1 MSETS
6 LITYSDREM
15 ESSLKDLL
23 ERILMQLEKYI
34 ETKNDLN
41 EVEKELKDYEN
52 LTQLVNI
59 IKIIFTNLML
69 KIERKI
75 QKLENSIDPN
85 MTQKSIRTEDE
96 YEKLE
101 QSVIKHES
109 EIRNHIRLE
118 QQLKL
123 YAESIQQKLDES
135 EATRNELL
143 ETTKNIMNN
152 LKRENQKYYE
162 ENQSLQSEIV
172 SFKDKI
178 QQLEFEQQKR
188 TIELDHV
195 DYEVQQITKNTQQ
208 IKGLVQRKPNSK
220 ETNKT
225 NSYSEHKLSSQFQ
238 ESTDYPTQS
247 QGSLKQNYFNILQYG
262 QNHHLQSLQQS
273 INQQQEQI
281 KSYQIKHNSISSIN
295 DLILQHNAIKNIK
308 THIGNYT
315 VSKNNSQNSSMLQ
328 KNIHQSIQTQPRSRS
343 GSTKRNINQKQ
354 KTSIHQ

>member
-34 ETKNDLN
+34 ENKNDLH
-41 EVEKELKDYEN
+41 EVEQELKDYEN

-101 QSVIKHES
+101 QSVIKYES

-123 YAESIQQKLDES
+123 YTESIQQKLDDS

-162 ENQSLQSEIV
+162 INQSLQTEIV
-172 SFKDKI
+172 SYKDKI
-178 QQLEFEQQKR
+178 ELLEFEQQKR

-195 DYEVQQITKNTQQ
+195 DYEVQQLTKNTQQ
-208 IKGLVQRKPNSK
+208 IKGLVQRKPNNK
-220 ETNKT
+220 EINKM
-225 NSYSEHKLSSQFQ
+225 NSYSEHKLSSQLQ

-247 QGSLKQNYFNILQYG
+247 QGSLKQNYLNILQYG
-262 QNHHLQSLQQS
+262 QNNQIQSLQQS
-273 INQQQEQI
+273 INQQQDQI
-281 KSYQIKHNSISSIN
+281 KNYYKKHNSISSIN
-295 DLILQHNAIKNIK
+295 DLIQQQNMIKNIK
-308 THIGNYT
+308 KNIGNYT
-315 VSKNNSQNSSMLQ
+315 VSKNNSQNQSMLQ
-328 KNIHQSIQTQPRSRS
+328 KNIHQNIQTQPRSRS
-343 GSTKRNINQKQ
+343 GSAKRNFNQKQ

>member
-6 LITYSDREM
+6 LIAYSDREI

-34 ETKNDLN
+34 ENKNDLN
-41 EVEKELKDYEN
+41 EVEQELKDYEDQS
-52 LTQLVNI
+52 QLVNI

-75 QKLENSIDPN
+75 RKLENSIDPI
-85 MTQKSIRTEDE
+85 TSSQSIRAEDE

-101 QSVIKHES
+101 QSIIKQES

-123 YAESIQQKLDES
+123 HAESIQQKLEDS

-143 ETTKNIMNN
+143 ETTKNMMNI

-162 ENQSLQSEIV
+162 ENQFLQAELV
-172 SFKDKI
+172 SYKEKI
-178 QQLEFEQQKR
+178 QLLELEQQKR
-188 TIELDHV
+188 TIELDHF
-195 DYEVQQITKNTQQ
+195 DYKVQQQPKNTQQ
-208 IKGLVQRKPNSK
+208 IKGMIQRKSNDK
-220 ETNKT
+220 ETNRVI
-225 NSYSEHKLSSQFQ
+225 SHSQHKLSSQFQ

-247 QGSLKQNYFNILQYG
+247 QGSLNQNYFNILQFE
-262 QNHHLQSLQQS
+262 QNHPNNSLNQS
-273 INQQQEQI
+273 INHQQEQI
-281 KSYQIKHNSISSIN
+281 KGYQMKHKSICSIN
-295 DLILQHNAIKNIK
+295 DLQYQNVIKNIK

-315 VSKNNSQNSSMLQ
+315 VSKNNSQNSSILQ
-328 KNIHQSIQTQPRSRS
+328 KNIHQNIQTQPRSRS
-343 GSTKRNINQKQ
+343 GSLRRNIYQKQ
-354 KTSIHQ
+354 KTSIHQC